1 MELDFDKYCVVDGSP
16 TTVLPVPR
24 SRSKVSSRKSN
35 GKVIGHDLISLTKE
49 FNDIKFSRYRSASC
63 KDVPS
68 RKIVQDGHELLK
80 RGSVYQSS
88 NEVRLQRRNDDVIH
102 RKKIE
107 FARGS
112 TSRFSVG
119 IIDSLCSLDEESA
132 LEERDVSTVIS
143 ISEQSTSSSCKKQEK
158 RHSRNSINQTFDP
171 IPERSSSQTISSS
184 CSSKKQVAVNPA
196 RDLMNSSESTVIDKM
211 NDNKSFQGR
220 DAVSNLQKSLSS
232 KLAMPH
238 SPSQSDSDGSKASS
252 PRGRLNPVLKMFDP
266 FVKSKSQKS
275 PLNCAKETG
284 SRAID
289 GNTRMNCNKTV
300 SRSMITDLSDKAQ
313 NVGNSPQFEKKDIRN
328 SLPPSSPAHL
338 HGLLKMERKQGML
351 FFEFSVKSPE
361 DVYIAKTCKVDNPLS
376 WAYTFHSLHHRRKS
390 NANAW
395 GFRENNKESAMVG
408 QMIVSCYLC
417 TELKGAGAF
426 NDSIVTEFVVYDVS
440 HSRRSI
446 SSQDSCNGSPD
457 LSKLPQVSDEK
468 LSCDDGE
475 RNETLAKIKSK
486 GQSKNSRDSESS
498 QPLAAI
504 ELHPGLEVAAIVMQV
519 PFEKRESLKF
529 KSGDRQME
537 KPILNSLD
545 LCQLEKE
552 HDKAGNPGK
561 LHVVIP
567 AGNHSLPIIESRGPS
582 PLLDRWRLGGGCDC
596 GGWDMACSLNV
607 CGNPNLQI
615 AEGQPLIDSQ
625 HSPQLF
631 IQVKLPADAGCIYMI
646 LSTIPSL

>member
-1 MELDFDKYCVVDGSP
+1 MNMELDFDKYCVVDGSP
-16 TTVLPVPR
+16 TTVLPIPR

-35 GKVIGHDLISLTKE
+35 GKVTGNDLLSLNKE
-49 FNDIKFSRYRSASC
+49 FKEIKFSRYRSASC

-68 RKIVQDGHELLK
+68 RKFVQEGNELLK

-88 NEVRLQRRNDDVIH
+88 KEVSLQRRNDHVVQ

-119 IIDSLCSLDEESA
+119 IIDSLCSLDEESC
-132 LEERDVSTVIS
+132 LEERDVSSVMS
-143 ISEQSTSSSCKKQEK
+143 FSEQSTSSSCKNQEK
-158 RHSRNSINQTFDP
+158 LHSRNSVNHSFDP
-171 IPERSSSQTISSS
+171 ISERSETISSS
-184 CSSKKQVAVNPA
+184 CKSKKIVASNLA
-196 RDLMNSSESTVIDKM
+196 RDLMSSSKSAAIIDTV
-211 NDNKSFQGR
+211 NDNKSYQGR
-220 DAVSNLQKSLSS
+220 DAVGNLQKSLSS
-232 KLAMPH
+232 KLALPH

-284 SRAID
+284 SKAVD

-300 SRSMITDLSDKAQ
+300 SRSLMTDLSDKAH
-313 NVGNSPQFEKKDIRN
+313 NVGNSPQLEKKDACN

-361 DVYIAKTCKVDNPLS
+361 DVYVAKTCKVDNPLS

-395 GFRENNKESAMVG
+395 GFRENNKESSMVG
-408 QMIVSCYLC
+408 QMLVSCYLC
-417 TELKGAGAF
+417 TELKGDGAF
-426 NDSIVTEFVVYDVS
+426 NDSMVTEFVVYDVS

-446 SSQDSCNGSPD
+446 SSQDSSNCSPD
-457 LSKLPQVSDEK
+457 LSKLPPVSDEI
-468 LSCDDGE
+468 LSWGDGE
-475 RNETLAKIKSK
+475 RNESLAKTKNK

-504 ELHPGLEVAAIVMQV
+504 ELHPGLESAAIVMQV

-529 KSGDRQME
+529 KSGDRPME
-537 KPILNSLD
+537 KPFLNLLD

-552 HDKAGNPGK
+552 HGEAGK

-567 AGNHSLPIIESRGPS
+567 AGNHSLPSSIESRGPS
-582 PLLDRWRLGGGCDC
+582 PLLDRWRSGGGCDC
-596 GGWDMACSLNV
+596 GGWDMACPLNV
-607 CGNPNLQI
+607 CGNPDLHI
-615 AEGQPLIDSQ
+615 AEGQPLIDGR

-631 IQVKLPADAGCIYMI
+631 IQVNFLFDAG
-646 LSTIPSL
+646 